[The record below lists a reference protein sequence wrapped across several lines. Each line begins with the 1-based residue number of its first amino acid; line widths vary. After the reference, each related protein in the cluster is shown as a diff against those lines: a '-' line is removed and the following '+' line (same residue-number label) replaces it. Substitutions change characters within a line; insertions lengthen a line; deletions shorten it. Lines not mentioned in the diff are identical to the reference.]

1 MGAKN
6 KNVCLMDSWKGC
18 FVGFF
23 VLHVDFCKVFLLVSA
38 FSHDKQEDNKLYQ
51 LNIYTTCFSE

>member
-1 MGAKN
+1 
-6 KNVCLMDSWKGC
+6 MDSWKGC

-23 VLHVDFCKVFLLVSA
+23 VLHVDFCKVFLLVSV